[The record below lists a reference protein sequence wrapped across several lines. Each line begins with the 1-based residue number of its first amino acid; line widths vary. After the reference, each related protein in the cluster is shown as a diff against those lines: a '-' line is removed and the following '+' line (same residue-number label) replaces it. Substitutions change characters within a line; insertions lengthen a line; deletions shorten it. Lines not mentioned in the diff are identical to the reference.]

1 MVLVKFNPKI
11 KEKRWNPEL
20 EKKIRK
26 IWDKEKIY
34 AFNKNTKKK
43 IFTIDT
49 PPPYPSGR
57 PWHIGA
63 AAHYSQIDMI
73 ARTARMMGFEVFFPI
88 GIDRNGLP
96 VECYTEKKYKISM
109 HETPREKFID
119 SCTHAL
125 DDLEAEMIQ
134 IMKAMGLSGDFDNY
148 YRTDSKEYRT
158 MTQTTFIE
166 LWNRGLIYEA
176 TRPNNYC
183 IDCGTTIADAEIEY
197 EELST
202 ELIYVKFKLKEDK
215 KDLLIATTR
224 PELLCSCQCIL
235 FNPND
240 KRYKHLKGKHAIIPI
255 YNREIP
261 IFAHPYAKEEFG
273 TGLVMICSYGDY
285 SDVRMFRELKLK
297 EIIAIT
303 PEGKMGKNA
312 GKYAGLSIKDAKNKI
327 IEDLDKAGLI
337 QKREKIMHR
346 TPLCYRS
353 KTPIEI
359 IPMKE
364 YYLKQLDFI
373 PELKKIAKKIKFFPE
388 RHRQILL
395 DWINSLTIDWPISRR
410 RYYGTEI
417 PIWYCKSCGKACLP
431 KPGKYYKPWKDK
443 PPFKKCPHCKS
454 DKGFEGETRTFDTWM
469 DSGIS
474 PLFISRYQKDDDFFK
489 KTYPSGIR
497 TQGKEIIR
505 TWLHYTILRCY
516 QLTKKPA
523 FERAWIMGSGVDEKG
538 ERMSKSKGNVVDPIP
553 ILEKYGGDI
562 FRFWNAAEAGLGSDF
577 RYSHDRIEGSA
588 KFLTKLWNIS
598 RFISM
603 FPEPKK
609 TELTATDKWILSE
622 LNELIKK
629 CKKGYDSFDFFISAN
644 AIREF
649 TWNLF
654 ASHYIEMIKSR
665 AYGEGFKEKEQ
676 KAAWYTLHLTLKIL
690 LQLFVPIAPFMT
702 DYIWRELYG
711 KETIHKESFPKPE
724 WKFGLDKF
732 TDEITEFNMKIW
744 KTKKDKGLSLKD
756 GLKSGL
762 KKGLKDGLGIKIPKS
777 LSRFQKDLIRMHNI
791 RI

>member
-1 MVLVKFNPKI
+1 VRFSPKI
-11 KEKRWNPEL
+11 KEKRWNPGL

-26 IWDKEKIY
+26 KWDKEKIY
-34 AFNKNTKKK
+34 IFNKNTKKK

-96 VECYTEKKYKISM
+96 VELYTEKKYGISL
-109 HETPREKFID
+109 HGTPREKFIEF
-119 SCTHAL
+119 CTHAL

-134 IMKAMGLSGDFDNY
+134 IMKMMGLSGDFDNY
-148 YRTDSKEYRT
+148 YRTDSEEYRT
-158 MTQTTFIE
+158 MTQTTFIN
-166 LWNRGLIYEA
+166 LWNKGLIYED

-197 EELST
+197 EELPT
-202 ELIYVKFKLKEDK
+202 ELVYIKFKIKETGK
-215 KDLLIATTR
+215 HFTIATGR
-224 PELLCSCQCIL
+224 PEFLCSCQAIL
-235 FNPND
+235 FNPTD
-240 KRYKHLKGKHAIIPI
+240 ERYKGLNGKHAIIPI
-255 YNREIP
+255 FGREVP
-261 IFAHPYAKEEFG
+261 IIAHPYVKPEFG
-273 TGLVMICSYGDY
+273 TGIEMVCSYGDY
-285 SDVRMFRELKLK
+285 ADVRLFRELKLK

-303 PEGKMGKNA
+303 PEGKMSKNA
-312 GKYAGLSIKDAKNKI
+312 GKYADLSMEEARKRIT
-327 IEDLDKAGLI
+327 EDLERMGLI
-337 QKREKIMHR
+337 EKREKATHR
-346 TPLCYRS
+346 TPMCPRS

-359 IPMKE
+359 IPMNE
-364 YYLKQLDFI
+364 YYLKQIDFLD
-373 PELKKIAKKIKFFPE
+373 ELRKIAKKIIFYPD

-395 DWINSLTIDWPISRR
+395 DWINSISIDWPISRR

-417 PIWYCKSCGKACLP
+417 PIWYCKNCGKACLP

-443 PPFKKCPHCKS
+443 PPFKRCPHCKS

-469 DSGIS
+469 DSSIS
-474 PLFISRYQKDDDFFK
+474 PLFIARYQKDNSFFK
-489 KTYPSGIR
+489 KTFPSGIR
-497 TQGKEIIR
+497 PQAKDIIR

-516 QLTKKPA
+516 QLMKKPA
-523 FERAWIMGSGVDEKG
+523 FKRAWIMGYGVDEKG

-577 RYSHDRIEGSA
+577 RYSHDRIEGSS

-629 CKKGYDSFDFFISAN
+629 CKKGYDNFDFFIPTN
-644 AIREF
+644 VIREF

-654 ASHYIEMIKSR
+654 APHYIEMIKSR
-665 AYGEGFKEKEQ
+665 AYGEGFNKKEQ
-676 KAAWYTLHLTLKIL
+676 KASWYTLHLILKNL
-690 LQLFVPIAPFMT
+690 LRLFAPIAPYMT
-702 DYIWRELYG
+702 DYIWRELYS
-711 KETIHKESFPKPE
+711 KRSIHEELFPKPC
-724 WKFGLDKF
+724 WKFGLEKL
-732 TDEITEFNMKIW
+732 TDNITDFNMKIW
-744 KTKKDKGLSLKD
+744 KMKKDKGLSLRTEIK
-756 GLKSGL
+756 
-762 KKGLKDGLGIKIPKS
+762 IKIPKN
-777 LSRFQKDLIRMHNI
+777 LVKFEKDLAKMHHLSVKSKT
-791 RI
+791 

>member
-1 MVLVKFNPKI
+1 MVSLKFSPKI

-34 AFNKNTKKK
+34 AFNRNTKKK
-43 IFTIDT
+43 IFSIDT

-96 VECYTEKKYKISM
+96 VELYTEKKYGISM
-109 HETPREKFID
+109 HETPREKFIQL
-119 SCTHAL
+119 CTNAL

-134 IMKAMGLSGDFDNY
+134 IMKMMGLSGDFDNY

-158 MTQTTFIE
+158 STQTTFID
-166 LWNRGLIYEA
+166 LWNKGLIYED

-183 IDCGTTIADAEIEY
+183 IECGTTIADAEIEY
-197 EELST
+197 EELPT
-202 ELIYVKFKLKEDK
+202 ELIYIKFKMKETGK
-215 KDLLIATTR
+215 EIIIATTR
-224 PELLCSCQCIL
+224 PELLCSCAAVIY
-235 FNPND
+235 NPKD
-240 KRYKHLKGKHAIIPI
+240 ERYKDLEKKHAIIPI
-255 YNREIP
+255 FGREVP

-273 TGLVMICSYGDY
+273 SGILMICSYGDY
-285 SDVRMFRELKLK
+285 SDVRLFRELNLE

-303 PEGKMGKNA
+303 PDGKMGKSA
-312 GKYAGLSIKDAKNKI
+312 GKYAGLTIKEAREEI
-327 IEDLDKAGLI
+327 ISDLEKTGLI
-337 QKREKIMHR
+337 EKIEKITHR

-364 YYLKQLDFI
+364 YYLKQLDFV
-373 PELKKIAKKIKFFPE
+373 PELLNIAKRIKFFPE
-388 RHRQILL
+388 RHREILM
-395 DWINSLTIDWPISRR
+395 DWINSLSIDWPISRR

-417 PIWYCKSCGKACLP
+417 PIWYCKNCKKACTP
-431 KPGKYYKPWKDK
+431 KPGKYYQPWKEN
-443 PPFKKCPHCKS
+443 PPFKQCPHCKS

-469 DSGIS
+469 DSSIS
-474 PLFISRYQKDDDFFK
+474 PLFISQYQKDDKFFK
-489 KTYPSGIR
+489 KTFPSGIR
-497 TQGKEIIR
+497 PQAKDIIR

-523 FERAWIMGSGVDEKG
+523 FERAWIMGYGVDEKG

-553 ILEKYGGDI
+553 ILENYGGDI
-562 FRFWNAAEAGLGSDF
+562 FRFWNAAESSLGSDF
-577 RYSHDRIEGSA
+577 RYSDDRIQGSA

-603 FPEPKK
+603 FPQPAKAK
-609 TELTATDKWILSE
+609 LIQTDKWILSE

-629 CKKGYDSFDFFISAN
+629 CKEGYDEFNFFTPAN
-644 AIREF
+644 DIREF

-654 ASHYIEMIKSR
+654 ASHYIEMVKTR
-665 AYGEGFKEKEQ
+665 AYGEGFNKDEQ
-676 KAAWYTLHLTLKIL
+676 KSAWYTLHLVLKTLLK
-690 LQLFVPIAPFMT
+690 LFAPIAPCIT
-702 DYIWRELYG
+702 DYIWKELYS
-711 KETIHKESFPKPE
+711 KSIHKELFPTPQ
-724 WKFGLDKF
+724 WKFGFEKL
-732 TDEITEFNMKIW
+732 TCELTEFNMKIW
-744 KTKKDKGLSLKD
+744 KMKKDKGFSLITEIKIEVPKTLNKFEKD
-756 GLKSGL
+756 L
-762 KKGLKDGLGIKIPKS
+762 KKMHHLGK
-777 LSRFQKDLIRMHNI
+777 
-791 RI
+791 

>member
-1 MVLVKFNPKI
+1 MKFSPKI

-20 EKKIRK
+20 EGRIRK
-26 IWDKEKIY
+26 FWDKEKIF
-34 AFNKNTKKK
+34 AFNLNTKRK
-43 IFTIDT
+43 IFAIDT

-73 ARTARMMGFEVFFPI
+73 ARTARMMGFEVYFPI

-96 VECYTEKKYKISM
+96 VECYTEKKYNICM
-109 HETPREKFID
+109 HKTPRKKFID
-119 SCTHAL
+119 CCTHAL

-134 IMKAMGLSGDFDNY
+134 IMKMMGLNGDFDNY
-148 YRTDSKEYRT
+148 YRTDSREYRT
-158 MTQTTFIE
+158 LTQATFIE
-166 LWNRGLIYEA
+166 LWNRELIYED

-183 IDCGTTIADAEIEY
+183 IECGTTIADAEIEY
-197 EELST
+197 DELPT
-202 ELIYVKFKLKEDK
+202 ELIYIKFKVKETDK
-215 KDLLIATTR
+215 SLTIATGR
-224 PELLCSCQCIL
+224 PEFLCSCQAIL

-240 KRYKHLKGKHAIIPI
+240 DRYKDLNGKHAIIPI
-255 YNREIP
+255 FGREIP
-261 IFAHPYAKEEFG
+261 IIAHPYAKPEFG
-273 TGLVMICSYGDY
+273 TGAEMVCSYGDY
-285 SDVRMFRELKLK
+285 SDVRLFRELKLK

-312 GKYAGLSIKDAKNKI
+312 GKYAGLTIKDANKKI
-327 IEDLDKAGLI
+327 IEYLEKAGLI
-337 QKREKIMHR
+337 EKREKIMHR

-364 YYLKQLDFI
+364 YYLKQLDFV
-373 PELKKIAKKIKFFPE
+373 PELLKIAKKMKFFPD

-395 DWINSLTIDWPISRR
+395 DWINSLSIDWPISRR

-431 KPGKYYKPWKDK
+431 KLGKYYQPWKDK

-454 DKGFEGETRTFDTWM
+454 DKGFIGETRTFDTWM
-469 DSGIS
+469 DSSIS
-474 PLFISRYQKDDDFFK
+474 PLFISRYQKDEKFFK

-497 TQGKEIIR
+497 PQAKDIIR

-523 FERAWIMGSGVDEKG
+523 FERTWIMGYGVDEEGK
-538 ERMSKSKGNVVDPIP
+538 RMSKSKGNVVDPIP

-577 RYSHDRIEGSA
+577 RYSNDRIEGSA
-588 KFLTKLWNIS
+588 KFLTKLWNIC

-603 FPEPKK
+603 FPQPAKA
-609 TELTATDKWILSE
+609 ELTATDKWILSE

-629 CKKGYDSFDFFISAN
+629 CMKGYEEFDFFIPAN

-649 TWNLF
+649 TWNIF

-665 AYGEGFKEKEQ
+665 AYGEGFDDKKQ
-676 KAAWYTLHLTLKIL
+676 KATWYTLHTTLKSL
-690 LQLFVPIAPFMT
+690 LKLFAPIAPYMT
-702 DYIWRELYG
+702 DFIWQELYR
-711 KETIHKESFPKPE
+711 KKSIHLESFPKLE
-724 WKFGLDKF
+724 WKFGLEKL
-732 TDEITEFNMKIW
+732 TQGIIEFDNKIW
-744 KTKKDKGLSLKD
+744 KEKKDKGLSLKTRIA
-756 GLKSGL
+756 
-762 KKGLKDGLGIKIPKS
+762 IKIPEELKP
-777 LSRFQKDLIRMHNI
+777 FEKDLIKMHNLK
-791 RI
+791 

>member
-1 MVLVKFNPKI
+1 MEFKPKI
-11 KEKRWNPEL
+11 TENRWNPEL
-20 EKKIRK
+20 EKKIRQ
-26 IWDKEKIY
+26 IWDREKIF
-34 AFNKNTKKK
+34 AFDINTKRG

-96 VECYTEKKYKISM
+96 VELYTEKKYGISI
-109 HETPREKFID
+109 HETPREKFIEL
-119 SCTHAL
+119 CTHAL

-134 IMKAMGLSGDFDNY
+134 IMKTMGLSGDFDDY
-148 YRTDSKEYRT
+148 YRTDSKEYRAL
-158 MTQTTFIE
+158 TQATFIE
-166 LWNRGLIYEA
+166 LWNRGLIYED

-183 IDCGTTIADAEIEY
+183 IECGTTIADAEIEY

-202 ELIYVKFKLKEDK
+202 ELVYIKFKLKETG
-215 KDLLIATTR
+215 KDIIIATTR
-224 PELLCSCQCIL
+224 PELLCSCTAVVY
-235 FNPND
+235 NPKD
-240 KRYKHLKGKHAIIPI
+240 ERYRNLEGKHATV
-255 YNREIP
+255 P
-261 IFAHPYAKEEFG
+261 IFSKEVKILANPYAKEEFG
-273 TGLVMICSYGDY
+273 SGLVMICSYGDY
-285 SDVRMFRELKLK
+285 SDVRLFRELRLK

-312 GKYAGLSIKDAKNKI
+312 GKYDGLSIQEARKKI
-327 IEDLDKAGLI
+327 IEDLEKSDLI
-337 QKREKIMHR
+337 EKKEKIMHR

-364 YYLKQLDFI
+364 YYLKQLDFV
-373 PELKKIAKKIKFFPE
+373 PELLKIAKKMKFFPE
-388 RHRQILL
+388 RHRQILI
-395 DWINSLTIDWPISRR
+395 DWITSLTIDWPVSRR

-417 PIWYCKSCGKACLP
+417 PFWYCKNCKKACLP
-431 KPGKYYKPWKDK
+431 ESGKYYQPWKEK

-454 DKGFEGETRTFDTWM
+454 DKGFEGDTRTFDTWM
-469 DSGIS
+469 DSSVS
-474 PLFISRYQKDDDFFK
+474 PLFISKYQKDDEFFK
-489 KTYPSGIR
+489 KTFPASIR
-497 TQGKEIIR
+497 PQAKDIIR

-523 FERAWIMGSGVDEKG
+523 FENAWIMGYGVDEKG

-562 FRFWNAAEAGLGSDF
+562 FRFWDAAEAGLGSDF
-577 RYSHDRIEGSA
+577 RYSNDRIEGSA

-609 TELTATDKWILSE
+609 TELPTTDKWILSE
-622 LNELIKK
+622 LNELIKR
-629 CKKGYDSFDFFISAN
+629 CIEGYNSFDFFISAN

-654 ASHYIEMIKSR
+654 ASHYVEMVKTR
-665 AYGEGFKEKEQ
+665 AYGGNFSKKEQ
-676 KAAWYTLHLTLKIL
+676 EAAWYTLHLVLKTLLK
-690 LQLFVPIAPFMT
+690 LFAPIAPFMT

-711 KETIHKESFPKPE
+711 KKSIHLELLPKPE
-724 WKFGLDKF
+724 WMFGLEKL
-732 TDEITEFNMKIW
+732 TENITSFNMEVW
-744 KTKKDKGLSLKD
+744 KKKKDKGLNLKAE
-756 GLKSGL
+756 
-762 KKGLKDGLGIKIPKS
+762 IEVKIPNDLKE
-777 LSRFQKDLIRMHNI
+777 FEKDLTKMHNLK
-791 RI
+791 

>member
-1 MVLVKFNPKI
+1 MKFTPKI
-11 KEKRWNPEL
+11 KKKRWNPEL

-26 IWDKEKIY
+26 EWDKEKIY
-34 AFNKNTKKK
+34 AFNSNTKKK
-43 IFTIDT
+43 IFSIDT

-109 HETPREKFID
+109 HETPREQFINR
-119 SCTHAL
+119 CIHAL

-134 IMKAMGLSGDFDNY
+134 IMKMMGLSGDFDNY

-158 MTQTTFIE
+158 MTQSTFIE
-166 LWNRGLIYEA
+166 LWNRGLIYED

-197 EELST
+197 EELPT
-202 ELIYVKFKLKEDK
+202 ELIYIKFKLKNGK
-215 KDLLIATTR
+215 NIIIATTR
-224 PELLCSCQCIL
+224 PELLCSCAAIIY
-235 FNPND
+235 NPKD
-240 KRYKHLKGKHAIIPI
+240 KKYKGLEGKHAIIPI
-255 YNREIP
+255 YGREVP
-261 IFAHPYAKEEFG
+261 IMAHPYAKEEFG
-273 TGLVMICSYGDY
+273 SGSVMICSYGDY
-285 SDVRMFRELKLK
+285 SDVRLFRELDLK

-303 PEGKMGKNA
+303 SEGKMSKNA
-312 GKYAGLSIKDAKNKI
+312 GNYKGLTIEDARKKI
-327 IEDLDKAGLI
+327 IGDLDKTGLI
-337 QKREKIMHR
+337 QKRERIMHR

-364 YYLKQLDFI
+364 YYLKQLDFVLQ
-373 PELKKIAKKIKFFPE
+373 LKKIVKNIKFFPE

-395 DWINSLTIDWPISRR
+395 DWINSLSIDWPISRR

-417 PIWYCKSCGKACLP
+417 PIWYCKDCGKPCLP
-431 KPGKYYKPWKDK
+431 KTGKYYQPWKDH

-454 DKGFEGETRTFDTWM
+454 DKGFEGEDRTFDTWM
-469 DSGIS
+469 DSSIS
-474 PLFISRYQKDDDFFK
+474 PLFIARYNKDDNFFK
-489 KTYPSGIR
+489 KTFPSGIR
-497 TQGKEIIR
+497 PQAKDIIR
-505 TWLHYTILRCY
+505 TWLYYSILRCY
-516 QLTKKPA
+516 QLMKKPA
-523 FERAWIMGSGVDEKG
+523 FERAWIMGYGVDEKG

-562 FRFWNAAEAGLGSDF
+562 FRFWNAAEASLGSDF
-577 RYSHDRIEGSA
+577 RYSDDRIEGSR

-603 FPEPKK
+603 FPEPKRA
-609 TELTATDKWILSE
+609 ELTTTDKWILSE
-622 LNELIKK
+622 LNELIKR
-629 CKKGYDSFDFFISAN
+629 CMKGYDGFDFFIPAN

-654 ASHYIEMIKSR
+654 APHYIEMIKSR
-665 AYGEGFKEKEQ
+665 AYGEGFNEKEQ
-676 KAAWYTLHLTLKIL
+676 ESAWHTLHLVLKNL
-690 LQLFVPIAPFMT
+690 LKLFAPIAPYIT
-702 DYIWRELYG
+702 DYVWRELYG
-711 KETIHKESFPKPE
+711 KKSIHEESFPRPE
-724 WKFGLDKF
+724 WKYGLEKL
-732 TDEITEFNMKIW
+732 TEQISGFNTKIW
-744 KTKKDKGLSLKD
+744 KIKKDSGMSLKAEI
-756 GLKSGL
+756 K
-762 KKGLKDGLGIKIPKS
+762 IKIPKS
-777 LSRFQKDLIRMHNI
+777 LDEFQKDLIRMHNI
-791 RI
+791 RT

>member
-1 MVLVKFNPKI
+1 MEFKPKI
-11 KEKRWNPEL
+11 TENRWNPDL
-20 EKKIRK
+20 EKKIRES
-26 IWDKEKIY
+26 WDKEKTF
-34 AFNKNTKKK
+34 AFKINTKKK
-43 IFTIDT
+43 TFTIDT

-96 VECYTEKKYKISM
+96 VELYTEKKYGINI
-109 HETPREKFID
+109 HETPREKFIEL
-119 SCTHAL
+119 CTHAL

-134 IMKAMGLSGDFDNY
+134 IMKVMGLSGDFENY

-158 MTQTTFIE
+158 LTQSTFIE
-166 LWNRGLIYEA
+166 LWDKGLIYED

-183 IDCGTTIADAEIEY
+183 VKCGTTIADAEIEY
-197 EELST
+197 EELPT
-202 ELIYVKFKLKEDK
+202 ELIHVKFKLKGTGEDII
-215 KDLLIATTR
+215 IATTR
-224 PELLCSCQCIL
+224 PELLCSCAAVI

-240 KRYKHLKGKHAIIPI
+240 KRYKNLVGKHAIVPVFNKEVKILP
-255 YNREIP
+255 N
-261 IFAHPYAKEEFG
+261 PYAKEDFG
-273 TGLVMICSYGDY
+273 SGLVMVCSYGDY
-285 SDVRMFRELKLK
+285 SDVRLFRELKLE
-297 EIIAIT
+297 EIIAVT
-303 PEGKMGKNA
+303 PEGKMGENA
-312 GKYAGLSIKDAKNKI
+312 GKYAGLSVKEARKKI
-327 IEDLDKAGLI
+327 IEDLENSGLI
-337 QKREKIMHR
+337 QKKEKIMHR

-373 PELKKIAKKIKFFPE
+373 PELLAIAKKIKFFPE
-388 RHRQILL
+388 RHRQILV
-395 DWINSLTIDWPISRR
+395 DWVNSLTIDWPVSRR

-417 PIWYCKSCGKACLP
+417 PIWYCKNCKKTCLP
-431 KPGKYYKPWKDK
+431 EPGKYYQPWKDN

-454 DKGFEGETRTFDTWM
+454 EKGFEGETRTFDTWM
-469 DSGIS
+469 DSSVS
-474 PLFISRYQKDDDFFK
+474 PLFISRYKKDDEFFK
-489 KTYPSGIR
+489 KTFPSSIR
-497 TQGKEIIR
+497 PQAKDIIR

-523 FERAWIMGSGVDEKG
+523 FDGAWIMGYGVDEKG

-562 FRFWNAAEAGLGSDF
+562 FRFWNASEASLGSDF
-577 RYSHDRIEGSA
+577 RYSNDRIEGSS

-603 FPEPKK
+603 FPELKK

-622 LNELIKK
+622 LNELTKK
-629 CKKGYDSFDFFISAN
+629 CIEGYENFDFFIPAN

-654 ASHYIEMIKSR
+654 ASHYLEMAKPR
-665 AYGEGFKEKEQ
+665 AYGQGFNEKEQ
-676 KAAWYTLHLTLKIL
+676 EAAWYTLHLVLKTLLK
-690 LQLFVPIAPFMT
+690 LFAPIAPFIT
-702 DYIWRELYG
+702 DYTWRELYG
-711 KETIHKESFPKPE
+711 KESIHLELLPKPE
-724 WKFGLDKF
+724 WEFGLEKF
-732 TDEITEFNMKIW
+732 TGQITEFNTNIW
-744 KTKKDKGLSLKD
+744 KMKKDKGLSLKTEVKIEVPKE
-756 GLKSGL
+756 LKV
-762 KKGLKDGLGIKIPKS
+762 
-777 LSRFQKDLIRMHNI
+777 FEKDLVMMHNI
-791 RI
+791 KA

>member
-1 MVLVKFNPKI
+1 MLEFKPKI
-11 KEKRWNPEL
+11 TENRWNPDL
-20 EKKIRK
+20 EKKIK
-26 IWDKEKIY
+26 ESWEKEKIY
-34 AFNKNTKKK
+34 AFKVNTKKK
-43 IFTIDT
+43 TFTIDT

-96 VECYTEKKYKISM
+96 VELYTEKKYGINI
-109 HETPREKFID
+109 HETPREKFIEL
-119 SCTHAL
+119 CTHAL

-134 IMKAMGLSGDFDNY
+134 IMKVMGLSGDFENY

-158 MTQTTFIE
+158 LTQSTFIE
-166 LWNRGLIYEA
+166 LWDKGLIYED

-183 IDCGTTIADAEIEY
+183 VKCGTTIADAEIEY
-197 EELST
+197 EELPT
-202 ELIYVKFKLKEDK
+202 ELIHVKFKLKGTGEDII
-215 KDLLIATTR
+215 IATTR
-224 PELLCSCQCIL
+224 PELLCSCAAVI

-240 KRYKHLKGKHAIIPI
+240 KRYKNLVGKHAIVPVFNKEVKILP
-255 YNREIP
+255 N
-261 IFAHPYAKEEFG
+261 PYAKEDFG
-273 TGLVMICSYGDY
+273 SGLVMVCSYGDY
-285 SDVRMFRELKLK
+285 SDVRLFRELKLE
-297 EIIAIT
+297 EIIAVT
-303 PEGKMGKNA
+303 PEGKTGENA
-312 GKYAGLSIKDAKNKI
+312 GKYAGLSVKEARKKI
-327 IEDLDKAGLI
+327 IEDLENSGLI
-337 QKREKIMHR
+337 QKKEEIMHR

-373 PELKKIAKKIKFFPE
+373 PELLAIAKKIKFFPE
-388 RHRQILL
+388 RHRQILV
-395 DWINSLTIDWPISRR
+395 DWVNSLTIDWPVSRR

-417 PIWYCKSCGKACLP
+417 PVWYCKNCKKVCLP
-431 KPGKYYKPWKDK
+431 DPGKYYQPWKDN

-454 DKGFEGETRTFDTWM
+454 DKGFEGDNRTFDTWM
-469 DSGIS
+469 DSSVS
-474 PLFISRYQKDDDFFK
+474 PLFISKYKKDDEFFK
-489 KTYPSGIR
+489 KTFPSSIR
-497 TQGKEIIR
+497 PQAKDIIR

-523 FERAWIMGSGVDEKG
+523 FDGAWIMGYGVDEKG

-562 FRFWNAAEAGLGSDF
+562 FRFWDAAEAGLGSDF
-577 RYSHDRIEGSA
+577 RYSNDRIEGSA

-603 FPEPKK
+603 FPEMKK

-622 LNELIKK
+622 LNELTKK
-629 CKKGYDSFDFFISAN
+629 CIEGYENFDFFIPAI

-654 ASHYIEMIKSR
+654 ASHYLEMAKPR
-665 AYGEGFKEKEQ
+665 AYGQGFNEKEQ
-676 KAAWYTLHLTLKIL
+676 EAAWYTLHLVLKTLLK
-690 LQLFVPIAPFMT
+690 LFAPIAPFIT
-702 DYIWRELYG
+702 DYTWRELYG
-711 KETIHKESFPKPE
+711 KESIHLELLPKPE
-724 WKFGLDKF
+724 WGFGLEKF
-732 TDEITEFNMKIW
+732 TGQITEFNTNIW
-744 KTKKDKGLSLKD
+744 KMKKDKGLSLKTEVKIEVPKE
-756 GLKSGL
+756 LKV
-762 KKGLKDGLGIKIPKS
+762 
-777 LSRFQKDLIRMHNI
+777 FEKDLVMMHNI
-791 RI
+791 KA

>member
-1 MVLVKFNPKI
+1 VEFKPKI
-11 KEKRWNPEL
+11 AENRWNPQL
-20 EKKIRK
+20 EERIRK
-26 IWDKEKIY
+26 TWNEEKTY
-34 AFNKNTKKK
+34 AFNKNSKKK

-96 VECYTEKKYKISM
+96 VENYTEKKYNISI
-109 HETPREKFID
+109 HETPREKFINL
-119 SCTHAL
+119 CVTAL

-134 IMKAMGLSGDFDNY
+134 IMRVMGLSGDFDNY

-158 MTQTTFIE
+158 LTQTTFIE
-166 LWNRGLIYEA
+166 LWNKGLIYED

-183 IDCGTTIADAEIEY
+183 IKCGTTIADAEIEY
-197 EELST
+197 EELPT
-202 ELIYVKFKLKEDK
+202 ELIYIKFKMKETG
-215 KDLLIATTR
+215 KDIIIATTR
-224 PELLCSCQCIL
+224 PELLCSCQAIIY
-235 FNPND
+235 NPKD
-240 KRYKHLKGKHAIIPI
+240 ERYKGLEGKHAIV
-255 YNREIP
+255 P
-261 IFAHPYAKEEFG
+261 IFSKEVAILAHPYAKQEFG
-273 TGLVMICSYGDY
+273 SGIVMICSYGDY

-297 EIIAIT
+297 EIIAVT

-312 GKYAGLSIKDAKNKI
+312 GSYAGLSIKDARNKI
-327 IEDLDKAGLI
+327 IQDLEKAGLV
-337 QKREKIMHR
+337 QKKESIMHR

-364 YYLKQLDFI
+364 YYLKQIDFI
-373 PELKKIAKKIKFFPE
+373 PELLKIAKKMKFYPE
-388 RHRQILL
+388 RHRQILI

-417 PIWYCKSCGKACLP
+417 PIWYCKNCKKVCLP
-431 KPGKYYKPWKDK
+431 KPGKYYQPWKDN
-443 PPFKKCPHCKS
+443 PPFKTCPHCKS
-454 DKGFEGETRTFDTWM
+454 EKGFEGETRTFDTWM
-469 DSGIS
+469 DSSIS
-474 PLFISRYQKDDDFFK
+474 PLFISKYGKDDDFFK
-489 KTYPSGIR
+489 KTYPAGIR
-497 TQGKEIIR
+497 PQAKDIIR

-523 FERAWIMGSGVDEKG
+523 FEGAWIMGYGVDEEGK
-538 ERMSKSKGNVVDPIP
+538 RMSKSKGNVVDPLP

-562 FRFWNAAEAGLGSDF
+562 FRFWNASEVGLGSDF
-577 RYSHDRIEGSA
+577 RYSNERIESSA

-603 FPEPKK
+603 FPEEKK
-609 TELTATDKWILSE
+609 AEMTETDKWILSE

-629 CKKGYDSFDFFISAN
+629 CVEGYENFDFFIPAT

-654 ASHYIEMIKSR
+654 ASHYLEMAKSR
-665 AYGEGFKEKEQ
+665 AYGQGFDEKEQ
-676 KAAWYTLHLTLKIL
+676 KAAWYTLNLVLKTLLKL
-690 LQLFVPIAPFMT
+690 LAPITPFIT
-702 DYIWRELYG
+702 DYVWKELYG
-711 KETIHKESFPKPE
+711 KESIHLESLPKTE
-724 WKFGLDKF
+724 WKFNLEGLTEK
-732 TDEITEFNMKIW
+732 ITEFNTEIW
-744 KTKKDKGLSLKD
+744 KTKKDKGLSLKTEI
-756 GLKSGL
+756 K
-762 KKGLKDGLGIKIPKS
+762 IKIPKE
-777 LSRFQKDLIRMHNI
+777 LKQFEKDLVMMHNI
-791 RI
+791 KA

>member
-1 MVLVKFNPKI
+1 MNFSPKI
-11 KEKRWNPEL
+11 KENRWNSEL

-26 IWDKEKIY
+26 IWNEEKIY
-34 AFNKNTKKK
+34 TFNKNTKKK

-96 VECYTEKKYKISM
+96 VENYTEKKYNISI
-109 HETPREKFID
+109 HETPREKFINL
-119 SCTHAL
+119 CINAL

-134 IMKAMGLSGDFDNY
+134 IMREMGMSGDFDNY

-158 MTQTTFIE
+158 LTQTSFIE
-166 LWNRGLIYEA
+166 LWNRGLIYED

-183 IDCGTTIADAEIEY
+183 IQCGTTIADAEIEY
-197 EELST
+197 EELPT
-202 ELIYVKFKLKEDK
+202 ELIYIKFKLKETG
-215 KDLLIATTR
+215 KDIIIATTR
-224 PELLCSCQCIL
+224 PELLCSCQAIIY
-235 FNPND
+235 NPKD
-240 KRYKHLKGKHAIIPI
+240 KRYHNLEGKHVIV
-255 YNREIP
+255 P
-261 IFAHPYAKEEFG
+261 IFNVEVPILAHPYAKEEFG
-273 TGLVMICSYGDY
+273 SGIVMICSYGDY

-312 GKYAGLSIKDAKNKI
+312 GEYAGLTIKDARNKI
-327 IEDLDKAGLI
+327 IQDLEKSGLI
-337 QKREKIMHR
+337 QKKERIMHR

-364 YYLKQLDFI
+364 YYLKQIDFI
-373 PELKKIAKKIKFFPE
+373 PELLRIAKKIEFFPE
-388 RHRQILL
+388 RHRQILI
-395 DWINSLTIDWPISRR
+395 DWVNSLTIDWPISRR
-410 RYYGTEI
+410 RFYGTEI
-417 PIWYCKSCGKACLP
+417 PIWYCKNCKKACLP
-431 KPGKYYKPWKDK
+431 KPGKYYQPWRDN
-443 PPFKKCPHCKS
+443 PPFKTCSHCKS
-454 DKGFEGETRTFDTWM
+454 EKGFEGETRTFDTWM
-469 DSGIS
+469 DSSIS
-474 PLFISRYQKDDDFFK
+474 PLFISKYQKDDDFFK
-489 KTYPSGIR
+489 KTYPAGIR
-497 TQGKEIIR
+497 PQAKDIIR

-523 FERAWIMGSGVDEKG
+523 FERAWIMGYGVDEEGK
-538 ERMSKSKGNVVDPIP
+538 RMSKSKGNVVDPLP

-577 RYSHDRIEGSA
+577 RYSNDRIEGSS

-609 TELTATDKWILSE
+609 AELTTTDKWILSE
-622 LNELIKK
+622 LNELTKK
-629 CKKGYDSFDFFISAN
+629 CIEGYKNFDFFIPAN

-654 ASHYIEMIKSR
+654 ASHYLEMTKPR
-665 AYGEGFKEKEQ
+665 AYGQNSNEKEQ
-676 KAAWYTLHLTLKIL
+676 KAAWYTLHLVLKNL
-690 LQLFVPIAPFMT
+690 LKLLAPIAPYIT
-702 DYIWRELYG
+702 DYAWRELYG
-711 KETIHKESFPKPE
+711 RKSIHTEFLPKTE
-724 WKFGLDKF
+724 WKFGLEKF
-732 TDEITEFNMKIW
+732 TDQIVEFNNKIW
-744 KTKKDKGLSLKD
+744 KMKKDKGSSLKTEIE
-756 GLKSGL
+756 
-762 KKGLKDGLGIKIPKS
+762 IKIPKE
-777 LSRFQKDLIRMHNI
+777 LEQFEKDLVLMHNVKT
-791 RI
+791 